1 MPRTLVTTPRK
12 KAGQTRS
19 ADTIKVIL
27 EAAARILE
35 ERGLAG
41 YNTNA
46 IAERAGVS
54 IGSLYQYFPNKHAI
68 TRALIERFEREMLGA
83 CEVAA
88 RAAKGLPL
96 ADATALLVGVVVDQH
111 GARPTLNRILEDE
124 EARLFG
130 DAPENGGARNFVE
143 AFLEPYRAQ
152 IAAPLDE
159 VARDVL
165 TVARALADATLREGS
180 SRADSERRI
189 GRAISGCLG

>member
-1 MPRTLVTTPRK
+1 MTRTIATNPRK
-12 KAGQTRS
+12 TAGQARS
-19 ADTIKVIL
+19 ADTIEVIL
-27 EAAARILE
+27 EAAARVLE
-35 ERGLAG
+35 ARGLSG

-83 CEVAA
+83 CRTAA
-88 RAAKGLPL
+88 HAAHGLPL
-96 ADATALLVGVVVDQH
+96 AEATALLVGVVVHQH
-111 GARPTLNRILEDE
+111 GARPALNRILEDE

-130 DAPENGGARNFVE
+130 DGPENGGARNFVE
-143 AFLEPYRAQ
+143 VFLSPYRGE

-165 TVARALADATLREGS
+165 TVARALADATLREGA

-189 GRAISGCLG
+189 RRAIAGCLG